1 MNEDYLWDKTGEA
14 DPEIERLEQ
23 QLSSLRFKRPAE
35 PLPLPEATPPRYFF
49 RLSLQRPALAAAAA
63 IVILLLAGGL
73 WLGLR
78 QRGDAADQ
86 KAIASG
92 AAGKQQA
99 GQVESGPI
107 QPTDPQPA
115 PNVFEAQAPKEQ
127 QAVLPKPLPRP
138 RTHGRS
144 SGSRQ
149 LMVRRQAS
157 PRREELARRGE
168 EAKAQLIK
176 ALHIAS
182 DKLNEVQKKIRGGQE
197 QGPTS

>member
-1 MNEDYLWDKTGEA
+1 MNEDYLWDKTGEP

-23 QLSSLRFKRPAE
+23 KLSSLRFKRPAE
-35 PLPLPEATPPRYFF
+35 PLPLPAAAPPRYFF

-63 IVILLLAGGL
+63 LVALLLAGGL

-78 QRGDAADQ
+78 QRGADQ
-86 KAIASG
+86 KTLASG
-92 AAGKQQA
+92 APATQPAHNASSPQP
-99 GQVESGPI
+99 PI
-107 QPTDPQPA
+107 APQPA
-115 PNVFEAQAPKEQ
+115 PNVNEAQGPTEQ
-127 QAVLPKPLPRP
+127 QAALPKPASRP
-138 RTHGRS
+138 RTHGRP
-144 SGSRQ
+144 SGARP
-149 LMVRRQAS
+149 LMVRRQVS